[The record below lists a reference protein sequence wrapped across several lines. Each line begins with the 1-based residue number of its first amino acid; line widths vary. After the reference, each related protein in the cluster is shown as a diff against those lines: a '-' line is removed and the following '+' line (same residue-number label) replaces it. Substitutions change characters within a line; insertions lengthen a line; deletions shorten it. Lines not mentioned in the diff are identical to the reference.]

1 MGISSALAKKLDGLF
16 SKSGKELEDL
26 RKKTSPDTAYG
37 QQVRNELDRRYENK
51 MSKKG
56 DIDSEYSS
64 FEFNEPKGGK
74 KTPKDERA
82 ADRDAEAFAMG
93 KERTEKKPAKS
104 LTAAEKKAAEESLKF
119 KKGGMVTKK
128 KAPAKA
134 KAPATKS
141 RSNPLNKFYGK

>member
-16 SKSGKELEDL
+16 SKSGKDLEEL

-74 KTPKDERA
+74 KTPKAEKA
-82 ADRDAEAFAMG
+82 ADKDAETFAMG
-93 KERTEKKPAKS
+93 KEAPKKKS
-104 LTAAEKKAAEESLKF
+104 VKELSAEEKKAAQEDLKF

-128 KAPAKA
+128 KAPAKE